1 MLNIAILDDEVQCA
15 QDTKVMVQEFFDRKD
30 IEIMRFDV
38 FYEGESLLKSK
49 TAYDV
54 LFLDIE
60 VGKENGIEIAKKL
73 RVHDPDMII
82 IVITSY
88 LKYSMEGYK
97 IQAARYLLKPV
108 AKALLFSELDEV
120 LSVYDHGS
128 YVVAREGA
136 ISQRIRRSDIYYVE
150 SYGRKVCIHTRSEA
164 FISKESFHTWV
175 QQLDSSMFVECYK
188 GILVHVK
195 QIKAIQKETLVL
207 DNEQILPLA
216 RRRVEDVNRSW
227 FLYQEKSL

>member
-15 QDTKVMVQEFFDRKD
+15 QNTKVMVQEFFDRKD

>member
-1 MLNIAILDDEVQCA
+1 MLNIAILDDEVQYA

-38 FYEGESLLKSK
+38 FYEGEALLKSK

-73 RVHDPDMII
+73 RVHYPDMII

-128 YVVAREGA
+128 YVVARDGTV
-136 ISQRIRRSDIYYVE
+136 SQRIRRSDIYYVE

-188 GILVHVK
+188 GILVHVR
-195 QIKAIQKETLVL
+195 QIKAIQKETLLL

-216 RRRVEDVNRSW
+216 RRRVEEVNRSW
-227 FLYQEKSL
+227 FVYQEKSL